1 METLELGL
9 AYLSLLLGHGLDG
22 DRGRLCSCSEGWN
35 GAARALVAA
44 VVLVGAPGA
53 GRLQLRV
60 KLAVRRGGR
69 RGQHQSLQRRHF
81 SLKDID
87 LGVTGEDERT

>member
-9 AYLSLLLGHGLDG
+9 ANLSLLFGHRLDG
-22 DRGRLCSCSEGWN
+22 HRGRFCSSSWGGN
-35 GAARALVAA
+35 GAAHALVAA

-53 GRLQLRV
+53 RGLQLRV

-69 RGQHQSLQRRHF
+69 RGQHQSLERRHF

-87 LGVTGEDERT
+87 LGVEDERK